1 MEPQRSDDEVVYEFF
16 ENTTTIGIT
25 ICYLAAAI
33 IVVGAIVAITS

>member
-1 MEPQRSDDEVVYEFF
+1 MEPKKSDEEVMYEFF

-33 IVVGAIVAITS
+33 IVVGTIAVFTS